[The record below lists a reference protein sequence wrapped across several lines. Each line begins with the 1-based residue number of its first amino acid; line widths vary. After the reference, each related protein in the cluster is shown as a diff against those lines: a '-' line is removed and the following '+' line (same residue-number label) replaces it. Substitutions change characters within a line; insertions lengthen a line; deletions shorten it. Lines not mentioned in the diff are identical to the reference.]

1 MQHRL
6 RGSFPARRPCG
17 ARDPGISLTAKPVK
31 GVPLPMI
38 ENEVNSKTLAD
49 WLRISERS
57 VRAMADEGIVKR
69 AGRGRYLLKESVQA
83 VVEHQRGI
91 AAGRGGASQVLDL
104 TAERARLAK
113 EQADG
118 QELKNRV
125 ARGELL
131 VAADVERTWSDAL
144 RRLRAGM
151 LAVTGRVRAATTI
164 EAADAAIIDREI
176 RDALTALSGGEDD
189 PGEGAEESAPAS
201 EA

>member
-1 MQHRL
+1 
-6 RGSFPARRPCG
+6 
-17 ARDPGISLTAKPVK
+17 
-31 GVPLPMI
+31 MI

-113 EQADG
+113 EQADA
-118 QELKNRV
+118 QALKNAV
-125 ARGELL
+125 ARGELVLAEEVAQAWERL
-131 VAADVERTWSDAL
+131 VLTSRNA
-144 RRLRAGM
+144 M
-151 LAVTGRVRAATTI
+151 LAVPSRCGERLSLNSFQVET
-164 EAADAAIIDREI
+164 IDREV
-176 RDALTALSGGEDD
+176 REALEALTNEEITDDLSESDEGVDAAAED
-189 PGEGAEESAPAS
+189 
-201 EA
+201 EAV